1 MEKSA
6 LCPDCG
12 GELASEPGIQGLCPQ
27 CLPSLALEESELG
40 AQRTLEGSALG
51 QVLAD
56 RYQMRELLRAW
67 RDGYGAVS
75 QALDELV
82 DGIGLMAA

>member
-6 LCPDCG
+6 LCPGCG

-27 CLPSLALEESELG
+27 CLLSLALEESELG
-40 AQRTLEGSALG
+40 AQQTLEGSALG

-56 RYQMRELLRAW
+56 RYQMRELLGRGGMGTVPSVK
-67 RDGYGAVS
+67 RSTNSSTVS
-75 QALDELV
+75 A
-82 DGIGLMAA
+82 